1 MTSGGRTR
9 ANLPVSSED
18 VARLIAGGESDSVE
32 FKREWYDLQRKEGKA
47 FFVKDVLALAN
58 TIYPDTTGFLL
69 VGVDDDRKVVGIQQ
83 GPDAETI
90 SNIIAAYVQPPANVQ
105 CRAHKLGR
113 VDISV
118 VTIQWSPAR
127 PHHSIRDHPGILASN
142 VVYVRRDRT
151 VGTATL
157 PEIEV
162 MIREKDARLG
172 PIIRGD
178 PIQFGFVERG
188 DSSTRAFT
196 ARVTNV
202 TTEPVGGVDLGIDV
216 RNARNPELFY
226 RGLKLSN
233 ATLEPGQSREV
244 EFRLSEVTF
253 YLATFD
259 PTTGDRKW
267 SSVRNLTHLGDWWL
281 DITLHVNYR
290 SRDGFIRHL
299 EQRVVLSS

>member
-1 MTSGGRTR
+1 
-9 ANLPVSSED
+9 
-18 VARLIAGGESDSVE
+18 VE
-32 FKREWYDLQRKEGKA
+32 FKCEWYDLQRKEGKA
-47 FFVKDVLALAN
+47 LFVKDVLALAN
-58 TIYPDTTGFLL
+58 TIDADTTGFLF
-69 VGVDDDRKVVGIQQ
+69 VGVDDDRKVVGVRE

-90 SNIIAAYVQPPANVQ
+90 SNIIAAYVQPPPNVQ
-105 CRAHKLGR
+105 CRDHKVGK
-113 VDISV
+113 VEVSV
-118 VTIQWSPAR
+118 VSIQWSPAR
-127 PHHSIRDHPGILASN
+127 PHHSIRDHPGILSRDL
-142 VVYVRRDRT
+142 VYVRRDRT
-151 VGTATL
+151 IGTATL

-178 PIQFGFVERG
+178 PIQFGFVERA
-188 DSSTRAFT
+188 DPSTRVLT

-202 TTEPVGGVDLGIDV
+202 TTEPVGGVDLGIDA

-267 SSVRNLTHLGDWWL
+267 STVRDLTHLGDWWL

>member
-1 MTSGGRTR
+1 
-9 ANLPVSSED
+9 
-18 VARLIAGGESDSVE
+18 VE
-32 FKREWYDLQRKEGKA
+32 FKREWYDLQHKEGKA
-47 FFVKDVLALAN
+47 LFVKDVLALAN
-58 TIYPDTTGFLL
+58 TVDPDTTAFLF
-69 VGVDDDRKVVGIQQ
+69 VGVDDDRNVVGIKK

-90 SNIIAAYVQPPANVQ
+90 SNIIAAYVQPPASVQ
-105 CRAHKLGR
+105 CRGHKLGK
-113 VDISV
+113 VEVSV
-118 VTIQWSPAR
+118 ITIQWSPAR
-127 PHHSIRDHPGILASN
+127 PHHSIRDHPGILARD

-178 PIQFGFVERG
+178 PIQFGLVERG
-188 DSSTRAFT
+188 DPSSRTLT

-253 YLATFD
+253 YLAAFD

-267 SSVRNLTHLGDWWL
+267 STVRDLTHLGDWWL
-281 DITLHVNYR
+281 DVTLHVNYR
-290 SRDGFIRHL
+290 TRDGFIRHL